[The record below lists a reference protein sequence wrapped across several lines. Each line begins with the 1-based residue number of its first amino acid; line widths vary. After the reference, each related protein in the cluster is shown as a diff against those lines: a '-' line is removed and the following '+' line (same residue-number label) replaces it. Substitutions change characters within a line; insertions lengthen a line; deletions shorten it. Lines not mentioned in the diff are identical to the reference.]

1 MPTSEKAP
9 LFSLHSLKSE
19 WPTLVLWSYLLS
31 PLVIRAVAN
40 QHHSKIDLLTLF
52 TLGISGLW
60 LVLLRFISS
69 NQFKVHALLLPF
81 YLLATI
87 DLFLVL
93 NFNSRLTAAY
103 VFIALT
109 NYKEASD
116 FVATYWRPV
125 ALVLSLF
132 ALCYGLGLAGL
143 YKRRFY
149 KSRAL
154 ALLSACTLL
163 LGYGAYFYKT
173 ATLNGL
179 GQGAVLDLAAKD
191 QSTPFGY
198 LSQIGLTTY
207 LHAQSQEHIS
217 KRRTAQVNIISQ
229 TNEPNVD
236 TLVFVIGESSRP
248 HNWSLYG
255 YHNPTTPNL
264 DRQKGV
270 FRLDNVCT
278 TSPYTSVAVPSML
291 SLSPISNWDLIASSQ
306 SLVGIYR
313 KAGYDTHWLS
323 VQEVDSFGGIIPHIA
338 AEAQHRHYFERSY
351 DHAMLPAYEKIL
363 LDGGTRKQA
372 IFIHIKGSHFDYARR
387 YPDNF
392 RKFQPATNS
401 AKDQITADY
410 DNTIL
415 YTDWIL
421 NSLITQLQASKR
433 SALLVYASDH
443 GENILDDHRGLLG
456 HGIGNEYDLAVSSF
470 IWASDNLPAP
480 LNLRLAKLKDRA
492 DQPIS
497 ISSLPHT
504 LLGITGVL
512 TNDYNSAHDLMS
524 DTFIPSTCPYLLG
537 SGYVPSFQFSIRPAA
552 KASGQLVHQA
562 D

>member
-1 MPTSEKAP
+1 MQTSERTPP
-9 LFSLHSLKSE
+9 LTPHSLISQ
-19 WPTLVLWSYLLS
+19 WPTLVLWAYLLS
-31 PLVIRAVAN
+31 PLLIRGIAN
-40 QHHSKIDLLTLF
+40 QQHASIDLLALYN
-52 TLGISGLW
+52 LAISGLW
-60 LVLLRFISS
+60 LVLLRLVSS

-116 FVATYWRPV
+116 FAATYWKPV
-125 ALVLSLF
+125 VSVLAIF

-143 YKRRFY
+143 YKRRY
-149 KSRAL
+149 YRSPAL
-154 ALLSACTLL
+154 ALLTACTLL

-173 ATLNGL
+173 VKLNSL
-179 GQGAVLDLAAKD
+179 GTSAVLDLAAKD

-207 LHAQSQEHIS
+207 LHMQSQEHIS
-217 KRRTAQVNIISQ
+217 KRRTAKIDIISQ
-229 TNEPNVD
+229 ADEASIVTV
-236 TLVFVIGESSRP
+236 VFVIGESSRP

-255 YHNPTTPNL
+255 YHKPTTPNL
-264 DRQKGV
+264 DRQKGIY
-270 FRLDNVCT
+270 RLDNVCT
-278 TSPYTSVAVPSML
+278 TSPYTSVAVPAML
-291 SLSPISNWDLIASSQ
+291 SLSPISNWDMIASTQ

-338 AEAQHRHYFERSY
+338 AEAQYRQYFERSH
-351 DHAMLPAYEKIL
+351 DGALLPAYEKIVR
-363 LDGGTRKQA
+363 DGGTRKQA

-392 RKFQPATNS
+392 KQFKPASGS

-415 YTDWIL
+415 YTDWLL
-421 NSLITQLQASKR
+421 NSLITQLQAR
-433 SALLVYASDH
+433 RRPALLVYASDH
-443 GENILDDHRGLLG
+443 GENILDDHRELLG

-497 ISSLPHT
+497 TSSLPHT

-512 TNDYNSAHDLMS
+512 TNEYNSAHDLMT
-524 DTFIPSTCPYLLG
+524 DAFVPSKCPYLLG
-537 SGYVPSFQFSIRPAA
+537 SGYVPSFKFSTR
-552 KASGQLVHQA
+552 
-562 D
+562 